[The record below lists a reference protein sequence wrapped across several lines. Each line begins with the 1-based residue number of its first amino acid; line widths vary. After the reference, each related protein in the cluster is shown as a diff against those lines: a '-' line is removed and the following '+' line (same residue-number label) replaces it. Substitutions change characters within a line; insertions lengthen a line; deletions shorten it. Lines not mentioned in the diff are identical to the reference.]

1 MNISAFATKN
11 IKAILFVT
19 VALCLMGVAAY
30 RVFPVSIL
38 PDVTFPRVIVIA
50 ESGDRP
56 VKSLEVSVTRPIEE
70 ALSTLPDVKRV
81 QSRTE
86 RGSTE
91 LSVSFAW
98 GTDVY
103 MAEQLVNARVN
114 QIRPDLPSDTA
125 IEIERMNPT
134 VFPVMGLTLNAKNLS
149 QSELYELAAYKLKP
163 RLSRVAGVARVVI
176 QGGQIPEYQVEA
188 DPQKLQQYHLSLEDL
203 SQAITKGNIIRSVGK
218 MDYQYQRFQVI
229 VTGETADIDTIGKL
243 SISQKNGIP
252 ILVNQVATVHPSFE
266 DKSTIVSANGSESV
280 LLNIVRQ
287 PSANSVS
294 MVEAVRAEL
303 AKMKPSLP
311 HGVNVGVF
319 YDQSTLIKDAVQSV
333 EEAVLIG
340 ALLAVVVLMLF
351 LGDIRATLVTAA
363 IIPATVLITF
373 LVMRLA
379 GLTLNLM
386 TLGALAVGIGLV
398 IDDAIVVVENVFH
411 HMTVGESV
419 RSAVQNAAKE
429 IAAPMIS
436 STLTTV
442 VVFLP
447 LVLLQGVAGA
457 FFTALAVTLAI
468 ALMVSLLL
476 ALLASPSLCAAFLKN
491 RAGQKEHGR
500 LFDRFLHGYERLL
513 RWMIRMPWVSGI
525 LALAAI
531 ACIVVLGPKLKT
543 GFMPAMD
550 EGAFILD
557 YLSPPGTTLEESNRL
572 LLKVDQVL
580 KETPEVD
587 VFSRRTGTELGFSI
601 TEPNKGDYAVVLKR
615 DRKRKIDDV
624 IADVRKR
631 VQASAPGLDID
642 FAQVLQDLIGDLA
655 GDPAPIEIKLF
666 GEDKAQLEKIAGDLA
681 DKLGKV
687 KGLVDI
693 KSGVIVNGP
702 TLNFKVDPVRAGR
715 LSMTADDVA
724 AQATDAIFGEVSTK
738 VIRGDRQIPVR
749 IRYPASYRQDPLHIQ
764 SIPIHTPGGADV
776 PLGSLATI
784 ETQSGTTE
792 GYRQD
797 QRRMIGVT
805 MNLEGIDLGSAVPKV
820 KKILADTPMPA
831 GVTTVIGGLF
841 ESQSESF
848 NNLIQVLAIA
858 ILLVYIVMLFQFGSF
873 TCPTVIMLLMPL
885 ALAGAV
891 LALYFTGTALNV
903 SSFMGSI
910 MLVGVVVKNGIL
922 LLDRVQ
928 QAERK
933 GSSLTEAIL
942 EAGHQRLRP
951 ILMTTLTAMLGL
963 FPLAL
968 GLGAGAEMQQPLAIS
983 VIGGL
988 GFSTVL
994 TLLIGPIL
1002 YSMFRSWQ
1010 LKRETPKAA

>member
-1 MNISAFATKN
+1 MSISGFATRN

-19 VALCLMGVAAY
+19 IALCMLGVAAY
-30 RVFPVSIL
+30 RAFPVSIL
-38 PDVTFPRVIVIA
+38 PDVTFPRVIIIA

-70 ALSTLPDVKRV
+70 AISTLPNVKRV

-91 LSVSFAW
+91 ISVNFTW
-98 GTDVY
+98 GTDIY
-103 MAEQLVNARVN
+103 TAEQLVNARVN
-114 QIRPDLPSDTA
+114 QVRPELPQDTQ

-134 VFPVMGLTLNAKNLS
+134 VFPVMGLTLDAKNLS
-149 QSELYELAAYKLKP
+149 PSQLYELAAYNLKP
-163 RLSRVAGVARVVI
+163 RVSRVPGVARVVI
-176 QGGQIPEYQVEA
+176 QGGQIPEFLVEA
-188 DPQKLQQYHLSLEDL
+188 DPQKLQSMHLSLEDL
-203 SQAITKGNIIRSVGK
+203 SQAVTKGNSIRSVGK
-218 MDYQYQRFQVI
+218 LDYQYQQFQVI
-229 VTGETADIDTIGKL
+229 VTGETVGTDEIGRL
-243 SISQKNGIP
+243 PITQKNGIP
-252 ILVNQVATVHPSFE
+252 ILVNEVAKIVPSFA
-266 DKSTIVSANGSESV
+266 DKNTIVAANGKESV

-287 PSANSVS
+287 PSANTVS
-294 MVEAVRAEL
+294 MVGSVKDEIVKL
-303 AKMKPSLP
+303 KSTLP
-311 HGVNVGVF
+311 KGVEIGVF
-319 YDQSTLIKDAVQSV
+319 YDQSDLIKDAVQSV

-340 ALLAVVVLMLF
+340 AVLAVVVLMMF
-351 LGDIRATLVTAA
+351 LGDVRATAVTAA

-373 LVMRLA
+373 LIMKIS

-398 IDDAIVVVENVFH
+398 IDDAIVVVENVFR

-419 RSAVQNAAKE
+419 ATAVQHAATE

-457 FFTALAVTLAI
+457 FFTALALTLAI
-468 ALMVSLLL
+468 ALMVSLAL

-500 LFDRFLHGYERLL
+500 VFERFLHGYEAVL
-513 RWMIRMPWVSGI
+513 RGMIRMPWISGV
-525 LALAAI
+525 LALSAI

-572 LLKVDQVL
+572 LVKVDKVL
-580 KETPEVD
+580 QETPEVD

-601 TEPNKGDYAVVLKR
+601 TEPNKGDYAIVLKK
-615 DRKRKIDDV
+615 DRKRKIDEI

-631 VQASAPGLDID
+631 VQDAAPGLDVD

-666 GEDKAQLEKIAGDLA
+666 GEDKVKVEATAQDIA
-681 DKLGKV
+681 DKLGKI
-687 KGLVDI
+687 KGLADI

-702 TLNFKVDPVRAGR
+702 TLDYVIDPVVAGHFG
-715 LSMTADDVA
+715 MTADDIA
-724 AQATDAIFGEVSTK
+724 AQANDALFGEVSTK
-738 VIRGDRQIPVR
+738 VIKGDRQVPVR
-749 IRYPASYRQDPLHIQ
+749 IRYPNLFRKDPLHV
-764 SIPIHTPGGADV
+764 SLLPIHTPGGTDV
-776 PLGSLATI
+776 PLGTLAKVT
-784 ETQSGTTE
+784 THAGSTE
-792 GYRQD
+792 GYRED
-797 QRRMIGVT
+797 QRRMVGLT
-805 MNLEGIDLGSAVPKV
+805 MNLEKVDLGTAVTKV
-820 KKILADTPMPA
+820 KNVLADYSLPA
-831 GVTTVIGGLF
+831 GMTAVIGGQF

-848 NNLIQVLAIA
+848 SNLVAVLGVAM
-858 ILLVYIVMLFQFGSF
+858 LLVYVVMLFQFGSF
-873 TCPTVIMLLMPL
+873 TCPSVIMLLMPL
-885 ALAGAV
+885 SLAGAV

-910 MLVGVVVKNGIL
+910 MLVGIVVKNGIL
-922 LLDRVQ
+922 LLDLAQ
-928 QAERK
+928 HAEKR
-933 GSSLTEAIL
+933 GVPLTEAIL
-942 EAGHQRLRP
+942 ESGHQRLRP

-968 GLGAGAEMQQPLAIS
+968 GLGAGAEMQQPLAIA

-1002 YSMFRSWQ
+1002 YSIFRRWQ
-1010 LKRETPKAA
+1010 VARV

>member
-1 MNISAFATKN
+1 MSISGFATRN

-19 VALCLMGVAAY
+19 VALCALGVAAY
-30 RVFPVSIL
+30 RAFPVSIL

-50 ESGDRP
+50 EAGDRP
-56 VKSLEVSVTRPIEE
+56 VKSLEVTVTRPIEE

-81 QSRTE
+81 QARTE

-91 LSVSFAW
+91 ISVNFAW
-98 GTDVY
+98 GTDIF

-114 QIRPDLPSDTA
+114 QVRPELPSDTS

-134 VFPVMGLTLNAKNLS
+134 VFPVFGLTVNAKNLS
-149 QSELYELAAYKLKP
+149 QAQLYELATYSLKP
-163 RLSRVAGVARVVI
+163 RLTRVPGVARVVI
-176 QGGQIPEYQVEA
+176 QGGQVPEYLIEA
-188 DPQKLQQYHLSLEDL
+188 DPQKLQAMHLSLEDL
-203 SQAITKGNIIRSVGK
+203 SQAVTKGNTIRSVGK
-218 MDYQYQRFQVI
+218 LNYQYQQFQVI
-229 VTGETADIDTIGKL
+229 VTGEAVSEDEIGRIPL
-243 SISQKNGIP
+243 TQKGGVP
-252 ILVNQVATVHPSFE
+252 VLVSQVAKVVPSFA
-266 DKSTIVSANGSESV
+266 DKNTIVAANGTESV

-287 PSANSVS
+287 PSANSVT
-294 MVEAVRAEL
+294 MVDAVKVEL
-303 AKMKPSLP
+303 EKLKPLLP
-311 HGVNVGVF
+311 KGVEIGVF
-319 YDQSTLIKDAVQSV
+319 YDQSNLIKDAVQSV

-340 ALLAVVVLMLF
+340 AVLAVVVLMLF
-351 LGDIRATLVTAA
+351 LGDLRATIVTAA

-373 LVMRLA
+373 LIMRLA

-398 IDDAIVVVENVFH
+398 IDDAIVVVENVFR
-411 HMTVGESV
+411 HMHVGETV
-419 RSAVQNAAKE
+419 ADAVQHAASE

-447 LVLLQGVAGA
+447 LILLQGVAGA
-457 FFTALAVTLAI
+457 FFTALALTLAI
-468 ALMVSLLL
+468 ALMVSLAL
-476 ALLASPSLCAAFLKN
+476 ALLASPSLCAAFLKK
-491 RAGQKEHGR
+491 RDGQKEHGR
-500 LFDRFLHGYERLL
+500 LFEMFLHGYEAVL
-513 RWMIRMPWVSGI
+513 RGMIRMPWISGI

-531 ACIVVLGPKLKT
+531 GCIVVVGPKLKT

-572 LLKVDQVL
+572 LAKVDKVL

-601 TEPNKGDYAVVLKR
+601 TEPNKGDYAIVLKK
-615 DRKRKIDDV
+615 DRKRKIDEV

-631 VQASAPGLDID
+631 VQDEAPGLDVD

-666 GEDKAQLEKIAGDLA
+666 GEDKAKVEATALDLA
-681 DKLGKV
+681 DKLGKI
-687 KGLVDI
+687 KGLADI

-702 TLNFKVDPVRAGR
+702 TLDYNIDTVAAGR
-715 LSMTADDVA
+715 FGLTADDIA
-724 AQATDAIFGEVSTK
+724 AQANDALFGEVVTK
-738 VIRGDRQIPVR
+738 VIKGDRQVPVR
-749 IRYPASYRQDPLHIQ
+749 IRYPSSFRKDPIHVAQL
-764 SIPIHTPGGADV
+764 PIHTPSGADI
-776 PLGSLATI
+776 PLGTLARVT
-784 ETQSGTTE
+784 THSGATE
-792 GYRQD
+792 GYRED
-797 QRRMIGVT
+797 QRRMVGLTI
-805 MNLEGIDLGSAVPKV
+805 NLEKIDLGTAVTKV
-820 KKILADTPMPA
+820 KKVLADNPLPT
-831 GVTTVIGGLF
+831 GISSVIGGQF

-848 NNLIQVLAIA
+848 KNLVAVLGIA
-858 ILLVYIVMLFQFGSF
+858 MLLVFVVMLFQFGSF

-885 ALAGAV
+885 SLGGAV
-891 LALYFTGTALNV
+891 LGLYFTGTALNV

-910 MLVGVVVKNGIL
+910 MLVGIVVKNGIL
-922 LLDRVQ
+922 LLDLAQ
-928 QAERK
+928 HAEAK
-933 GSSLTEAIL
+933 GVPLSEAVL
-942 EAGHQRLRP
+942 QAGHQRLRP

-968 GLGAGAEMQQPLAIS
+968 GLGAGAEMQQPLAIA

-988 GFSTVL
+988 GFSTIL

-1002 YSMFRSWQ
+1002 YSIFRRWQ
-1010 LKRETPKAA
+1010 ISRSLGK